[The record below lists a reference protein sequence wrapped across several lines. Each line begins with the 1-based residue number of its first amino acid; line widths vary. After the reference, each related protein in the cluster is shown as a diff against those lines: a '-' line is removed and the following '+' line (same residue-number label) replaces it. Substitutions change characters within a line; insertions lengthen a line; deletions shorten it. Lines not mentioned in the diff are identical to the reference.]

1 MAYRIQK
8 WGNSNGVR
16 IPKVYLEA
24 LNIKAGD
31 AIEIVREDNK
41 IIITKAQKP
50 KETLK
55 FIVTKA
61 LRKPETLKSRIKK
74 YKGPEKVEDFTWDEA
89 RGKELW

>member
-41 IIITKAQKP
+41 IIITKALKP

-55 FIVTKA
+55 
-61 LRKPETLKSRIKK
+61 LRIKK
-74 YKGPEKVEDFTWDEA
+74 YEGSMEKDDFSWDEE
-89 RGKELW
+89 RGREIW

>member
-55 FIVTKA
+55 
-61 LRKPETLKSRIKK
+61 LRIKK
-74 YKGPEKVEDFTWDEA
+74 YEGSMEKDGFSWDEA
-89 RGKELW
+89 RGREIW

>member
-31 AIEIVREDNK
+31 AIEIVREENK
-41 IIITKAQKP
+41 IIITKAKKP

-55 FIVTKA
+55 
-61 LRKPETLKSRIKK
+61 LRIKK
-74 YKGPEKVEDFTWDEA
+74 YEGSMEKDDFSWDEA
-89 RGKELW
+89 RGREIW